1 MCGAAG
7 FIGPG
12 LFFFSSAAFSRRAQG
27 GWDVQTR
34 STATHTKKKRVA
46 GYFSLFSSYAVASA
60 FLFVLYINAVPRANV
75 LLLDHVF
82 PCVYSVSQG
91 LSRIVTCYLARNAR
105 VKKIIHRGGCVK
117 KKKKESKRAASKMRR
132 ARDKPFC
139 PRVQRDL
146 IAQRC
151 AFVQMVRVPLGVSLA
166 GTSQNGEARRG

>member
-1 MCGAAG
+1 MWCGRFYWPWA
-7 FIGPG
+7 
-12 LFFFSSAAFSRRAQG
+12 FFFFLCGILAPRPRRMGCANSIN
-27 GWDVQTR
+27 R
-34 STATHTKKKRVA
+34 HTHKKKRVA